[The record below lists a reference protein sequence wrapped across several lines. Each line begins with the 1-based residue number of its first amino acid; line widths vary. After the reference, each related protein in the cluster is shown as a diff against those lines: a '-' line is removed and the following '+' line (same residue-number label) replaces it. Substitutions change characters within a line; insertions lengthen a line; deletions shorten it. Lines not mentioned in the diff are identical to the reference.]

1 MYVILYFTI
10 LHILH
15 YFTEGK
21 LMDRAEL
28 EPYLQ
33 EHIHTTFVAA
43 RFTESE
49 WVALYVFKL
58 NHNDNSCVKFWVSEA
73 YEIVI

>member
-1 MYVILYFTI
+1 
-10 LHILH
+10 
-15 YFTEGK
+15 
-21 LMDRAEL
+21 MDRAEL